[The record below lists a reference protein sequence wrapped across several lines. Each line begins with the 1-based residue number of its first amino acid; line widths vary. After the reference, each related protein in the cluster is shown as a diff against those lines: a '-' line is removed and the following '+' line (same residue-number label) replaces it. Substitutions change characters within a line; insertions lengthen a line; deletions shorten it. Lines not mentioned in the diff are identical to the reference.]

1 MPVWV
6 LILTSLRVG
15 SDTVTVDV
23 ETALQRGIEV
33 APALE
38 MSRYRVEAASRR
50 SAQASPWPNP
60 IVAVS
65 VENLGQS
72 EEFTGIPGFEGLE
85 GQAILTAPLPFG
97 KERAGA
103 IQSAA
108 AQETAALAGAEAAAL
123 QVRTDLLV
131 AIGALLRDQV
141 LVSSARDEAET
152 LDRIAEALLAQA
164 EAGRA
169 PEGDAARARLA
180 AGMARTRLA
189 RREGAFAVGSADLS
203 RRLGYAPS
211 TVIRL
216 AAPVCEPSVPAP
228 GQPGVDVEAGR
239 PPELRAAEARV
250 EVARGQT
257 EVARGIRMPD
267 FAPQLGV
274 RRTGGATGLYVG
286 LATTLPLF
294 DRGGERIG
302 ASIADENNALA
313 ERRDIEER
321 WTAAREAAR
330 GVLTALERA
339 GAYFDDDWFESLE
352 RTVVAADARYRLG
365 EGTLFELLDSR
376 RARLQ
381 AQDDYHT
388 WQAEWWQARLEIERL
403 EGRPAPASIICLDP
417 LAENP

>member
-1 MPVWV
+1 MPGWF
-6 LILTSLRVG
+6 LILAGLQVAA
-15 SDTVTVDV
+15 DTVTVDV
-23 ETALQRGIEV
+23 ATALQRGLEV

-50 SAQASPWPNP
+50 SIQASPWPNP

-72 EEFTGIPGFEGLE
+72 EAFTGIPGFEGLE

-97 KERAGA
+97 KERSGT
-103 IQSAA
+103 IQA
-108 AQETAALAGAEAAAL
+108 AEAAEVAVLASADATAL
-123 QVRTDLLV
+123 QVRTDLL
-131 AIGALLRDQV
+131 ATIGTVLRDQV

-152 LDRIAEALLAQA
+152 LDRIADALRAQA
-164 EAGRA
+164 DAGRA

-180 AGMARTRLA
+180 AGMAHTRLA
-189 RREGAFAVGSADLS
+189 RREGAFAAVSADLS
-203 RRLGYAPS
+203 RRLGYPPAM
-211 TVIRL
+211 VIRL
-216 AAPVCEPSVPAP
+216 SAPACAPSPVEEV
-228 GQPGVDVEAGR
+228 GEPGVDPGL

-267 FAPQLGV
+267 LAPQVGV
-274 RRTGGATGLYVG
+274 RRTGGATGLYLG
-286 LATTLPLF
+286 LATTLPIF

-302 ASIADENNALA
+302 ASIADENSAIA

-321 WTAAREAAR
+321 WTAARVGAR
-330 GVLTALERA
+330 GALDALARA
-339 GAYFDDDWFESLE
+339 GAYFDGDWFESLE
-352 RTVVAADARYRLG
+352 QTVVATEARYRLG
-365 EGTLFELLDSR
+365 EGTLMELLDSR

-381 AQDDYHT
+381 ALDDYHT

-417 LAENP
+417 LAEER